1 MEQQLSDILNT
12 DDLVCMV
19 LLAHTD
25 FTGVEDAANYFWDT
39 DENGHRIHKFIKRDQ
54 LCFLCSLPFEDH
66 RDFWNGQLIEDNEVP
81 PEPAPL
87 LNRLSSFKEQQ
98 QRTSLIANRIAP

>member
-1 MEQQLSDILNT
+1 MYLHLSEILNT

-25 FTGVEDAANYFWDT
+25 FAGVEAAANYFWDT
-39 DENGHRIHKFIKRDQ
+39 DENGHRIHKFIKRDK
-54 LCFLCSLPFEDH
+54 LCFLCSLPFENH
-66 RDFWNGQLIEDNEVP
+66 SDFWNGQLIEDKEVP

-87 LNRLSSFKEQQ
+87 LNRQSSLKLQQ
-98 QRTSLIANRIAP
+98 